1 MKKINR
7 NALGSA
13 LFYLWLFFFPWQ
25 TKLII
30 SPAVSNFWEIAWMAS
45 WILLLAS
52 LLILPGF
59 KLTKLDFKSDRY
71 LYGGAILSFIAALI
85 SVISAPDKPLAI
97 FHVFIFFLALSGF
110 FFLKNQTGINRRL
123 AARFFIAGLAV
134 ASLLGIFQFYW
145 QSAPADKWLGLAS
158 HQASTAGT
166 AVIELP
172 NYRFLRAYAS
182 FDHPNEFGGLAFLA
196 LLLIIYFLPEKD
208 SRRER
213 LLYEIAWPLI
223 LTGGLLSFSRAAFG
237 AALVAAPFLIIRG
250 WRQGDYARRFIKWLG
265 VITAAV
271 LIIVV
276 VPNYS
281 LFLSRGTIDGRL
293 EQKSIT
299 DRETYFNQSLRL
311 IKTHPLGTGIGNYTL
326 ALTKNGLASADAWQF
341 QPVHNYWLLTWAE
354 LGFLGLLGL
363 ISFWYGLWLAS
374 KKNQVWPFMIFF
386 IILSVVDHWLWSWT
400 SGTLFFF
407 LFWAGS
413 LLLPAKK
420 AL

>member
-7 NALGSA
+7 TSLGSV
-13 LFYLWLFFFPWQ
+13 LFYLWLLFFPWQ

-30 SPAVSNFWEIAWMAS
+30 SSATSNFWEIALMAS
-45 WILLLAS
+45 WLWLLAS

-71 LYGGAILSFIAALI
+71 LYSGAVLSLIAALVSI
-85 SVISAPDKPLAI
+85 IAAFDKPLAI
-97 FHVFIFFLALSGF
+97 FHFFIFFLALSGF
-110 FFLKNQTGINRRL
+110 FFLRNQSGINRRL

-134 ASLLGIFQFYW
+134 VSLLGIFQFYW
-145 QSAPADKWLGLAS
+145 QVAPADKWLGLAE

-166 AVIELP
+166 AVVEVP

-196 LLLIIYFLPEKD
+196 LLVIIYFLPEKD
-208 SRRER
+208 SLQER

-237 AALVAAPFLIIRG
+237 AALIAAPFLIIRS

-271 LIIVV
+271 LIIVIA
-276 VPNYS
+276 PNYS

-299 DRETYFNQSLRL
+299 DRETYFNQSLKL
-311 IKTHPLGTGIGNYTL
+311 IKTYPLGVGIGNYTL
-326 ALTKNGLASADAWQF
+326 ALTKEGLASVAAWQF
-341 QPVHNYWLLTWAE
+341 QPVHNYWFLIWAE
-354 LGFLGLLGL
+354 LGFLGLSGL
-363 ISFWYGLWLAS
+363 SIFWYGLWLAS
-374 KKNQVWPFMIFF
+374 KKNQAWPFLIFF
-386 IILSVVDHWLWSWT
+386 IILSVTDHWLWSWT
-400 SGTLFFF
+400 SGALFFF

-413 LLLPAKK
+413 LLLPVKK
-420 AL
+420 AI